1 VCSKEDNGGRKKR
14 LDEGGAEGRMGKT
27 ISNKLGLK
35 HLRNSKTR
43 QRAPQVD
50 EGLEKQKMQ
59 NRWKL

>member
-1 VCSKEDNGGRKKR
+1 
-14 LDEGGAEGRMGKT
+14 MGKT

-59 NRWKL
+59 NIAHTALKTVSLGGSAELTEQIQQ